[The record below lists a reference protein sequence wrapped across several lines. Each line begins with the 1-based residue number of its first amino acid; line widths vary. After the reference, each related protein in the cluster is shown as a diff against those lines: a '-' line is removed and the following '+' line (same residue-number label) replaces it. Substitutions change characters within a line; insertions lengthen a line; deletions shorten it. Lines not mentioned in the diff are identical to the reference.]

1 MPAGSGKICL
11 PWKSDAMGE
20 FVRLEVEGPVATIR
34 LDRPPANA
42 ISRQVSD
49 ELRDSVVE
57 SGRRDDVRAVVVWGG
72 PHTFAAGADLKEI
85 AQLGPEDVRPIV
97 SALGEALT
105 LLEEL
110 PKVTIAAIE
119 GYCLGG
125 GCELALACDFRFAA
139 LNATLG
145 QPEIALGIIPG
156 AGGTQRLPRL
166 VGHAHGRD
174 LIYSGRRV
182 GAEEAMAIGLVDRVT
197 PPGTAL
203 QEAADVALRYANGP
217 TLALGAAKVA
227 IAAALGDARRGL
239 RVEHEEFVGLFDTAD
254 QKEGM
259 AAFLEKREPR
269 FTGR

>member
-1 MPAGSGKICL
+1 
-11 PWKSDAMGE
+11 MGE

-42 ISRQVSD
+42 ISQQVSD

-57 SGRRDDVRAVVVWGG
+57 SGRRDVRAVVMWGG
-72 PHTFAAGADLKEI
+72 PQTFAAGADLKEI
-85 AQLGPEDVRPIV
+85 AQLGREDIRPVV
-97 SALGEALT
+97 SALADALT
-105 LLEEL
+105 LLEEI

-139 LNATLG
+139 KESMLG

-166 VGHAHGRD
+166 VGHARARD

-182 GAEEAMAIGLVDRVT
+182 GADEAMAIGLVDRVT
-197 PPGTAL
+197 PRGMAH
-203 QEAADVALRYANGP
+203 QEAAEVALRYANGP
-217 TLALGAAKVA
+217 TLALAAAKEA
-227 IAAALGDARRGL
+227 IAAAMGDVRSGL
-239 RVEHEEFVGLFDTAD
+239 RVEREVFVELFDTAD

>member
-1 MPAGSGKICL
+1 
-11 PWKSDAMGE
+11 MGE

-72 PHTFAAGADLKEI
+72 PRTFAAGADLKEI
-85 AQLGPEDVRPIV
+85 AQLGREDIRPVV
-97 SALGEALT
+97 SALGDGLT
-105 LLEEL
+105 LLEEM

-139 LNATLG
+139 QDATLG

-166 VGHAHGRD
+166 VGHARARD

-182 GAEEAMAIGLVDRVT
+182 GADEAMAIGLVDRVT
-197 PPGTAL
+197 PPGTAH
-203 QEAADVALRYANGP
+203 QAAAAVALRYANGP
-217 TLALGAAKVA
+217 TIALAGAKEA
-227 IAAALGDARRGL
+227 IAAALGDVPGGL
-239 RVEHEEFVGLFDTAD
+239 RIERDVFAGLFDTAD

>member
-1 MPAGSGKICL
+1 M
-11 PWKSDAMGE
+11 
-20 FVRLEVEGPVATIR
+20 
-34 LDRPPANA
+34 
-42 ISRQVSD
+42 
-49 ELRDSVVE
+49 
-57 SGRRDDVRAVVVWGG
+57 
-72 PHTFAAGADLKEI
+72 
-85 AQLGPEDVRPIV
+85 
-97 SALGEALT
+97 
-105 LLEEL
+105 

-139 LNATLG
+139 QDATLG

-166 VGHAHGRD
+166 VGHARARD

-182 GAEEAMAIGLVDRVT
+182 GADEAMAIGLVDRVT
-197 PPGTAL
+197 HPGTAR

-217 TLALGAAKVA
+217 TLALAGAKEA
-227 IAAALGDARRGL
+227 IAAALGDVPGGL
-239 RVEHEEFVGLFDTAD
+239 RVERDVFVGLFDTAD

-269 FTGR
+269 FTGG

>member
-1 MPAGSGKICL
+1 
-11 PWKSDAMGE
+11 MGE

-34 LDRPPANA
+34 LHRPPANA

-57 SGRRDDVRAVVVWGG
+57 SGRRDVRAVVVWGG
-72 PHTFAAGADLKEI
+72 PQTFAAGADLKEI
-85 AQLGPEDVRPIV
+85 AQLGREDIRPVV
-97 SALGEALT
+97 SALADALT
-105 LLEEL
+105 LLEEI

-139 LNATLG
+139 KDSMLG

-166 VGHAHGRD
+166 VGHARARD

-182 GAEEAMAIGLVDRVT
+182 GADEAMAIGLVDRVT
-197 PPGTAL
+197 PPGMAH
-203 QEAADVALRYANGP
+203 QEAAEVALRYANGP
-217 TLALGAAKVA
+217 TLALAAAKEAIGAAM
-227 IAAALGDARRGL
+227 GDVRSGL
-239 RVEHEEFVGLFDTAD
+239 RVEREVFVELFDTAD

>member
-1 MPAGSGKICL
+1 
-11 PWKSDAMGE
+11 MGE

-49 ELRDSVVE
+49 ELHDSVAE
-57 SGRRDDVRAVVVWGG
+57 SGRRDDIRAVVVWGG
-72 PHTFAAGADLKEI
+72 PHAFAAGADLKEI
-85 AQLGPEDVRPIV
+85 AQLGREDVRPVV
-97 SALGEALT
+97 SALGDALT
-105 LLEEL
+105 LLEEM

-139 LNATLG
+139 QNATLG

-166 VGHAHGRD
+166 VGHARARD

-182 GAEEAMAIGLVDRVT
+182 GAEEGMAIGLVDRVT

-203 QEAADVALRYANGP
+203 EDAADLALRYANGP

-227 IAAALGDARRGL
+227 MAAAVGDMRRGL
-239 RVEHEEFVGLFDTAD
+239 RVEHEEFVALFDTAD

>member
-1 MPAGSGKICL
+1 
-11 PWKSDAMGE
+11 MGE

-42 ISRQVSD
+42 ISQQVSD

-57 SGRRDDVRAVVVWGG
+57 SGRRDVRAVVVWGG
-72 PHTFAAGADLKEI
+72 PQTFAAGADLKEI
-85 AQLGPEDVRPIV
+85 AQLGREDIRPVV
-97 SALGEALT
+97 SALGDALT
-105 LLEEL
+105 LLEEI

-139 LNATLG
+139 KESMLG

-166 VGHAHGRD
+166 VGHARARD

-182 GAEEAMAIGLVDRVT
+182 GADEAMAIGLVDRVT
-197 PPGTAL
+197 PQGMAH
-203 QEAADVALRYANGP
+203 QEAAEVALRYANGP
-217 TLALGAAKVA
+217 TLALAAAKEA
-227 IAAALGDARRGL
+227 IAAAMGDVRSGL
-239 RVEHEEFVGLFDTAD
+239 RVEREVFVELFDTAD

>member
-1 MPAGSGKICL
+1 
-11 PWKSDAMGE
+11 MGE

-49 ELRDSVVE
+49 ELHDSVAE
-57 SGRRDDVRAVVVWGG
+57 SGRRDDIRAVVVWGG
-72 PHTFAAGADLKEI
+72 PHAFAAGADLKEI
-85 AQLGPEDVRPIV
+85 AQLGREDVRPVV
-97 SALGEALT
+97 SALGDALT
-105 LLEEL
+105 LLEEM

-139 LNATLG
+139 QNATLG

-166 VGHAHGRD
+166 VGHARARD

-182 GAEEAMAIGLVDRVT
+182 GAEEGMAIGLVDRVT
-197 PPGTAL
+197 PPGTAR
-203 QEAADVALRYANGP
+203 EDAADLALRYANGP

-227 IAAALGDARRGL
+227 MAAAVGDMRRGL
-239 RVEHEEFVGLFDTAD
+239 RVEHEEFVALFDTAD

-269 FTGR
+269 FTSR

>member
-1 MPAGSGKICL
+1 
-11 PWKSDAMGE
+11 MGE

-42 ISRQVSD
+42 ISQQVSD

-57 SGRRDDVRAVVVWGG
+57 SGRRDVRAVVVWGG
-72 PHTFAAGADLKEI
+72 PQTFAAGADLKEI
-85 AQLGPEDVRPIV
+85 AQLGREDIRPVV
-97 SALGEALT
+97 SALGDALT
-105 LLEEL
+105 LLEEI

-139 LNATLG
+139 KESMLG

-166 VGHAHGRD
+166 VGHARARD

-182 GAEEAMAIGLVDRVT
+182 GADEAMAIGLVDRVT
-197 PPGTAL
+197 PPGMAH
-203 QEAADVALRYANGP
+203 QEAAEVALRYANGP
-217 TLALGAAKVA
+217 TLALAAAKEA
-227 IAAALGDARRGL
+227 IAAAMGDVRSGL
-239 RVEHEEFVGLFDTAD
+239 RVEREVFVELFDTAD

>member
-1 MPAGSGKICL
+1 
-11 PWKSDAMGE
+11 MGE
-20 FVRLEVEGPVATIR
+20 FVRLEAEGPVATIR

-42 ISRQVSD
+42 ISQQVSD

-57 SGRRDDVRAVVVWGG
+57 SGRRDVRAVVVWGG
-72 PHTFAAGADLKEI
+72 PQTFAAGADLKEI
-85 AQLGPEDVRPIV
+85 AQLGREDIRPVV
-97 SALGEALT
+97 SALADALT
-105 LLEEL
+105 LLEEI

-139 LNATLG
+139 KDSMLG

-166 VGHAHGRD
+166 VGHARARD

-182 GAEEAMAIGLVDRVT
+182 GADEAMAIGLVDRVT
-197 PPGTAL
+197 PPGMAH
-203 QEAADVALRYANGP
+203 QEAAEVALRYANGP
-217 TLALGAAKVA
+217 TLALAAAKEAIGAAM
-227 IAAALGDARRGL
+227 GDVRSGL
-239 RVEHEEFVGLFDTAD
+239 RVEREVFVELFDTAD

>member
-1 MPAGSGKICL
+1 
-11 PWKSDAMGE
+11 MGE
-20 FVRLEVEGPVATIR
+20 FIRLEVEGPVATIR

-49 ELRDSVVE
+49 ELHDSVAE
-57 SGRRDDVRAVVVWGG
+57 SRRRDDIRAVVVWGG
-72 PHTFAAGADLKEI
+72 PHTFAAGADLNEI
-85 AQLGPEDVRPIV
+85 VQLGREDVRPVV
-97 SALGEALT
+97 SALGDALT
-105 LLEEL
+105 LLEEM

-139 LNATLG
+139 QNATLG

-166 VGHAHGRD
+166 VGHARARD

-182 GAEEAMAIGLVDRVT
+182 GAEEGMAIGLVDRVT
-197 PPGTAL
+197 PPGTAR
-203 QEAADVALRYANGP
+203 EDAADLALRYANGP

-227 IAAALGDARRGL
+227 MAAAVGDMRRGL
-239 RVEHEEFVGLFDTAD
+239 RVEHEEFVALFDTAD